1 MSVFFAAETWPFT
14 LATILLLL
22 VTLIEGAALLA
33 GSTASSWLDSLLPD
47 PWDGMHGPL
56 DHWLGWLHVGR
67 VPVLVLV
74 VIFLAAF
81 AVTGFALNMVSTK
94 LLGDYLTPWAAVP
107 LAFVSALPV
116 VRILGAGIAKV
127 VPKDETFAVTLDTL
141 VGRVA
146 TIVGGTARRG
156 FPAQAKV
163 VNQHGQTLY
172 VMVEPEPNT
181 RDLEAGESVLLVRQ
195 LVGSRFGGIPNP
207 RPDLL

>member
-1 MSVFFAAETWPFT
+1 MSVFFAAQTWPFM

-22 VTLIEGAALLA
+22 ITLIEGAALLA
-33 GSTASSWLDSLLPD
+33 GNTASSWLDSLLPD
-47 PWDGMHGPL
+47 PWDSVHGPF

-67 VPVLVLV
+67 VPILVLI

-81 AVTGFALNMVSTK
+81 SVTGFALNMVVRGLTGVYVTP
-94 LLGDYLTPWAAVP
+94 LLGVP
-107 LAFVSALPV
+107 LAFVCALPV

-146 TIVGGTARRG
+146 TIMGGTARKG
-156 FPAQAKV
+156 YPAQAKV
-163 VNQHGQTLY
+163 ADQHGRTLY
-172 VMVEPEPNT
+172 VMVEPEAGAP
-181 RDLEAGESVLLVRQ
+181 DLDAGTSVLIVRQ
-195 LVGSRFGGIPNP
+195 LNGSRFSGIPNP